1 MAPTGERWR
10 IDELA
15 RRSGVSVDTI
25 RFYLRES
32 LLPPAHREGR
42 ITLFDGDHLERLG
55 RIRELQGRRFNL
67 AVIRQLLDER
77 RVGMVETLFAG
88 SGSHDRAGLLAAT
101 GVSPG
106 FLDALVDVGLL
117 EEPPYDDADV
127 RVVEALRDLR
137 AAGLPEPLVIV
148 LVRLY
153 VEHFAAIRR
162 EMFDAIAAD
171 PEVLSEVGAGVA
183 DIVPLTA
190 RVLDYVHHRSVQ
202 RMTLESLARD
212 DG

>member
-25 RFYLRES
+25 RFYLREG
-32 LLPPAHREGR
+32 LLPSAHREGR
-42 ITLFDGDHLERLG
+42 ITLFDGDHLDRLN
-55 RIRELQGRRFNL
+55 RIRELQARRFNL
-67 AVIRQLLDER
+67 AVIRELLDER

-88 SGSHDRAGLLAAT
+88 EGAHDRAALLDAT
-101 GVSPG
+101 AVPPS
-106 FLDALVDVGLL
+106 FLDGLVDVGLL
-117 EEPPYDDADV
+117 DEPPYDDADV
-127 RVVEALRDLR
+127 RVVEALRDLV
-137 AAGLPEPLVIV
+137 AAGLPEHVVLV

-153 VEHFAAIRR
+153 VEHFATMRR
-162 EMFDAIAAD
+162 EMLDTLAAD
-171 PEVLSEVGAGVA
+171 REVLDGIAGELA
-183 DIVPLTA
+183 TIVPLTE
-190 RVLDYVHHRSVQ
+190 RVLDYVHRRSVQ